1 MIMMLVMLVDNKRNE
16 NMSIMADNIDIFDQK
31 MNVGSLVTMLV
42 LHAQRYGHLAPL
54 FPEP

>member
-42 LHAQRYGHLAPL
+42 LHAL
-54 FPEP
+54 FMVLSSQC